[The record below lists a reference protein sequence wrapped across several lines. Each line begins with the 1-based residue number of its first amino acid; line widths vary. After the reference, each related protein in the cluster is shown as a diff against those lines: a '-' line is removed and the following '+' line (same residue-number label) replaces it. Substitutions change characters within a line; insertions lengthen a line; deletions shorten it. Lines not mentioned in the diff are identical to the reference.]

1 VNITNRLVI
10 VFGTGVLV
18 KVAAILV
25 YVDLGASI
33 NTINALW
40 FHKDFIMAF
49 LVVVLSMEL
58 LDIDC

>member
-1 VNITNRLVI
+1 LVI